1 MNVAPAI
8 SAGATPP
15 ARYHASSMVHVAL
28 DSTPRRKGTWYSEV
42 TPTQWKAFVG
52 AYMAWVL
59 DGFDFTII
67 TFLLVDIRQSFT
79 VDAALAG
86 LLGTITLIFRVAGGI
101 GAGTAADRWGRKG
114 PLMFSILWYSLF
126 SFLGGFSTS
135 YRMLFAIRALFGIGM
150 GGVWA
155 AGMPLTLEHWPARLR
170 GTASGM
176 MQSGYSTGF
185 LLSSLVFEYVY
196 PHVNTGTDM
205 GWRVMLWIGILPAF
219 LVFFIMKG
227 VKESPVWLD
236 RQRHLK
242 ERSQKDSL
250 SLVRLFQRD
259 LVMTT
264 LHTSILMGAFL
275 FMYHSIT
282 YWYPTLLVQM
292 HRQTLPYL
300 AALNVG
306 AIIGAIVFGRLS
318 EGTLGRRGSATI
330 ATLIGI
336 LSLPLYVFTAN
347 TALLLVGALAMGFF
361 GAGNF
366 GVVPGYLTERFPTVA
381 RAVGAGLAYHVGAGL
396 GSSTPTIVGMMQDR
410 GYGLAA
416 AMAACIAGAGT
427 LVIILLWLGPE
438 TRGRTF
444 HATDG

>member
-1 MNVAPAI
+1 MSHVDLTAAPRAR
-8 SAGATPP
+8 GA
-15 ARYHASSMVHVAL
+15 
-28 DSTPRRKGTWYSEV
+28 WYTEV
-42 TPTQWKAFVG
+42 TRAQWKAFVG
-52 AYMAWVL
+52 AYMGWVL

-67 TFLLVDIRQSFT
+67 TFLLVDIQRSFT
-79 VDAALAG
+79 VDKALAG

-114 PLMFSILWYSLF
+114 PLMFSILWYSIF
-126 SFLGGFSTS
+126 SFLGGFSAS

-155 AGMPLTLEHWPARLR
+155 AGMPLTLEHWPAHLR

-176 MQSGYSTGF
+176 MQSGYSMGF
-185 LLSSLVFEYVY
+185 LLSSIVFQFVY
-196 PHVNTGTDM
+196 PIVNRGGEM

-227 VKESPVWLD
+227 VDESPIWLE

-242 ERSQKDSL
+242 ERGERDSL
-250 SLVRLFQRD
+250 SVLRLFERR
-259 LVMTT
+259 LVLTT

-282 YWYPTLLVQM
+282 YWYPTLLGQM

-300 AALNVG
+300 ASLNFG
-306 AIIGAIVFGRLS
+306 AIAGAVVFGRAS
-318 EGTLGRRGSATI
+318 EGALGRRGSATI
-330 ATLIGI
+330 ATLVGI
-336 LSLPLYVFTAN
+336 AAIPLYVFTQN
-347 TALLLVGALAMGFF
+347 TALLIAGALAMGFF

-366 GVVPGYLTERFPTVA
+366 GVVPGYLTERFPTAA
-381 RAVGAGLAYHVGAGL
+381 RAVGAGFAYHVGAGF

-410 GYGLAA
+410 GYALST
-416 AMAACIAGAGT
+416 AMAACIAGSGAI
-427 LVIILLWLGPE
+427 VILMLWLGPE
-438 TRGRTF
+438 TRGKQF
-444 HATDG
+444 HAAD